1 MAAPFGLRLDI
12 WTQLAIG
19 LVLAG
24 TVAVVARRA
33 AMLTTGGAVAAAFIG
48 TLIFGVGGLAPATL
62 LLTFFVSSSLLSR
75 RRSDRNQS
83 LLERS
88 AKSGRRDEWQVLA
101 NGAVPALLAV
111 GFGLTGQDL
120 WLIGVTGALAASN
133 ADTWATEVGVLARTR
148 PRMITN
154 LRPAAAGTS
163 GAISLLGSMAA
174 LAGGL
179 LIGLVASPL
188 VGNSALLYVAGVGG
202 LLASYLDSFLGAT
215 VQAQYACPSCEQ
227 VTERHPRHTCGT
239 ATVLVSGRSWLGNDQ
254 VNLAASV
261 AGAALTTWLW
271 SAIS

>member
-1 MAAPFGLRLDI
+1 MAAPLGLRFDI
-12 WTQLAIG
+12 WTQLALG

-24 TVAVVARRA
+24 MVAGVARRA
-33 AMLTTGGAVAAAFIG
+33 AMLTTGGAIAAATIG
-48 TLIFGVGGLAPATL
+48 TLTFGVGGLAPAIL

-75 RRSDRNQS
+75 QRSDRKQS

-111 GFGLTGQDL
+111 GYGLTNQDL
-120 WLIGVTGALAASN
+120 WLVGLTGALAASN
-133 ADTWATEVGVLARTR
+133 ADTWATEVGVLARAR
-148 PRMITN
+148 PRTITD
-154 LRPAAAGTS
+154 LRPAEAGTS
-163 GAISLLGSMAA
+163 GAISLPGTIAA
-174 LAGGL
+174 LAGAL

-188 VGNSALLYVAGVGG
+188 LGNSALLYVAGTGG
-202 LLASYLDSFLGAT
+202 FLASFLDSLLGAT
-215 VQAQYACPSCEQ
+215 VQAQYACPNCDQ

-239 ATVLVSGRSWLGNDQ
+239 ATVLVSGWPWLGNDS
-254 VNLAASV
+254 VNFAASV